1 MKPGIVSS
9 DDPSGLQTLLN
20 FSKADQFNKWL
31 HDAISPYYKK
41 DVLEIGSGI
50 GSISAFILHSGYK
63 TVLSDLRT
71 EYCQRLNERFK
82 NHPNLTG
89 IAQIDLSTANF
100 EQTYAAWL
108 GKFDAVIALNVIEHI
123 KDDHLAIRNCY
134 RLLKKEGKL
143 IMLVPAFSWLF
154 NSLDKELGH
163 FRRYTK
169 KTVATLLLKENFS
182 IESNSYFN
190 FAGMGGWWFAGN
202 LLKKKL
208 IPEKQ
213 LSLYNA
219 LVPAFRLLDKLILN
233 SAGLSVV
240 TVAAKKQE

>member
-1 MKPGIVSS
+1 MKPGIVSI
-9 DDPSGLQTLLN
+9 DDPSGLLTLLN

-31 HDAISPYYKK
+31 HDTISPYYKGV
-41 DVLEIGSGI
+41 VLEIGSGI
-50 GSISAFILHSGYK
+50 GSISAFILRSGYK

-71 EYCQRLNERFK
+71 EYCQRLRERFK
-82 NHPNLTG
+82 DHPAL
-89 IAQIDLSTANF
+89 IAVEQIDLSAENF

-123 KDDHLAIRNCY
+123 KNDQYAIRNCN

-169 KTVATLLLKENFS
+169 KTVTTLLLKENFS

-190 FAGMGGWWFAGN
+190 FAGMSGWWFAGT
-202 LLKKKL
+202 LFKKKL

-219 LVPAFRLLDKLILN
+219 LVPAFRFLDKLTLN